1 MSGGLSKTA
10 FYTTRGSH
18 PTKEML
24 YDYVLNW
31 ADKKIESFIMEHIV
45 ICPQCSQEILDIM
58 EIERELDEDL
68 LKWADQVPLTQK
80 IKNFISSMS
89 LSVYSFPVD
98 ALETRS
104 EGRKDVK
111 RYSIG
116 DSLVFC
122 IPVVS
127 DGYLVVLQYDANEE
141 ISLISPFNSEDDGFI
156 NGGNEKRISGKV
168 TGPIGKQYFQVFWS
182 ANNVLKPELMDFKDK
197 DSVEEALNNYF
208 DALKELK
215 EDDWIETVYE
225 YEVVE

>member
-1 MSGGLSKTA
+1 MQKKLSIPLEDLIRQK
-10 FYTTRGSH
+10 
-18 PTKEML
+18 KCL

-31 ADKKIESFIMEHIV
+31 ADKKIESLIMEHIA

-68 LKWADQVPLTQK
+68 LKWADQIPLTQK
-80 IKNFISSMS
+80 IKNLISSMS

-98 ALETRS
+98 ALATRS
-104 EGRKDVK
+104 EGKKDVK
-111 RYSIG
+111 KYSIG

-168 TGPIGKQYFQVFWS
+168 TGPIGKQYFKVFWS
-182 ANNVLKPELMDFKDK
+182 AKNVLEPELIDFKDK
-197 DSVEEALNNYF
+197 DSVDEALNNYL

-215 EDDWIETVYE
+215 DSDWIETVYE
-225 YEVVE
+225 YEVVD